1 MAFGEETAQKT
12 KAFRNMD
19 IKKLLGHLEAKYGV
33 KLPRTEKI
41 TIDYDLDAGDLYI
54 RLRNT
59 KVIEGEPMSDG
70 ETIIFYDKNGKI
82 VALETA
88 VNLSD
93 FQLPENKEDTA
104 VKLSAANL
112 RAVEAICAI
121 EKIDRSQLLEEL
133 IEEGLRERII
143 RLYEQGKISSGKGAE
158 MLEISLWEFLQLLE
172 ERGVAINWDSES
184 IRDYLIKSGHLKSI
198 EEILSV
204 LKTLKPNLTE
214 KYGVETIGVF
224 GSFTKGQQTPKSDID
239 VLVTFKKEAHPGLF
253 EFMALEEFLTKK
265 LGTKVDIGTKDSLK
279 PHIGKH
285 ILKEVIMI

>member
-1 MAFGEETAQKT
+1 
-12 KAFRNMD
+12 
-19 IKKLLGHLEAKYGV
+19 
-33 KLPRTEKI
+33 
-41 TIDYDLDAGDLYI
+41 
-54 RLRNT
+54 
-59 KVIEGEPMSDG
+59 
-70 ETIIFYDKNGKI
+70 
-82 VALETA
+82 
-88 VNLSD
+88 
-93 FQLPENKEDTA
+93 
-104 VKLSAANL
+104 
-112 RAVEAICAI
+112 
-121 EKIDRSQLLEEL
+121 
-133 IEEGLRERII
+133 
-143 RLYEQGKISSGKGAE
+143 

-239 VLVTFKKEAHPGLF
+239 VLVAFKKEAHPGLF

-265 LGTKVDIGTKDSLK
+265 LGTKVDLGTKDSLK

-285 ILKEVIMI
+285 ILEEIIMI